1 MINASRPFK
10 NVLDAACADAKF
22 RSYFGT
28 SSYTGIDISRE
39 RLNSANALINSKGFA
54 NTELIEQDLTNP
66 NGLIFTNKFD
76 LVVSTHTMTN
86 IISIADKQIASKN
99 LINSINDNG
108 YLIIQLTDNCLKTVK
123 PILDN
128 NLKLKKHV
136 SYKGAISDILE
147 KNFSGSFHMSFIG
160 RTINLI
166 FSYIDFGKTSDN
178 LLLYRK

>member
-1 MINASRPFK
+1 MGPYKYKFNRNFRSMINASRPFK

-76 LVVSTHTMTN
+76 LVVSN
-86 IISIADKQIASKN
+86 PPYIKNSELLSLDKDVKLNEPKIALS
-99 LINSINDNG
+99 G
-108 YLIIQLTDNCLKTVK
+108 
-123 PILDN
+123 
-128 NLKLKKHV
+128 
-136 SYKGAISDILE
+136 G
-147 KNFSGSFHMSFIG
+147 FSGLETFF
-160 RTINLI
+160 
-166 FSYIDFGKTSDN
+166 K
-178 LLLYRK
+178 